1 MPAAFVRQETSVLQT
16 GNPRPNILSRVGVRG
31 ILPERLEASGTVVN
45 VRLDCRGMA
54 IYTVQLD
61 DESLT
66 SGGLFVAREFEL
78 TTL

>member
-1 MPAAFVRQETSVLQT
+1 MPQTS
-16 GNPRPNILSRVGVRG
+16 NPKPNVLSRVGVRG
-31 ILPERLEASGTVVN
+31 ILPERREAPGTVVN

-66 SGGLFVAREFEL
+66 TGGLFVAREFEL
-78 TTL
+78 STL